1 VTRDQAIAGHSNP
14 VRYLTVRLVNLRGMV
29 DRSRTGSGSDSHDRI
44 AYQTRRLQ
52 QLLRRTGD
60 AALQASG
67 LTLAQYTVMQVIADL
82 PDASSAEIA
91 RQCNVS
97 RQSLQDLIRILRDNG
112 YVRVADQPVSGRSL
126 PVRITAEGRK
136 VLRKADRAIGRVE
149 DRMVSGIPARDVD
162 RVVGL
167 LDRCVENLETI

>member
-1 VTRDQAIAGHSNP
+1 MVERSN
-14 VRYLTVRLVNLRGMV
+14 N
-29 DRSRTGSGSDSHDRI
+29 SAGSDGHDRI
-44 AYQTRRLQ
+44 GHQTRRLQ

-67 LTLAQYTVMQVIADL
+67 LTLAQYTVMQVIAEL

-97 RQSLQDLIRILRDNG
+97 RQSLQDLIRILRDRG
-112 YVRVADQPVSGRSL
+112 FVRVADQPVSGRSL
-126 PVRITAEGRK
+126 PIRITPDGRK
-136 VLRKADRAIGRVE
+136 VLRKADRAISRIE

-162 RVVGL
+162 RMLAL
-167 LDRCVENLETI
+167 LDRCAENLEAL